1 MTTDTTPKILVV
13 DDDSSIR
20 NLVHRFLNQKYQVD
34 SAADGETALELFEKF
49 KPLLVVLD
57 WNLPDTTGYHLCQ
70 EMQRR
75 TNVFVI
81 MLSSRT
87 DEGDKIKVLSA
98 GADDYICKPFGLAE
112 LAIRI
117 EVVLRRMRPVTSSRI
132 VFDQFA
138 IDSARR
144 EATLNDRIIK
154 LTALEFK
161 ILYFLASHSN
171 QSWSRQQ
178 LIEKIWGWNCDD
190 TGEKQVVSVHIGQIR
205 KKMIQVDANA
215 SQFIK
220 TIRGYGYRFDPP
232 NRTAMAIY

>member
-1 MTTDTTPKILVV
+1 MTTDTSPKILVV
-13 DDDSSIR
+13 DDDPSIR
-20 NLVHRFLNQKYQVD
+20 TLVHRFLNQKYQVD
-34 SAADGETALELFEKF
+34 SAEDGETALELFEEF
-49 KPLLVVLD
+49 KPMLVVLD

-75 TNVFVI
+75 TNVFVV

-87 DEGDKIKVLSA
+87 DEADRLKVLSA

-117 EVVLRRMRPVTSSRI
+117 EVVLRRMRPVNPSRI

-144 EATLNDRIIK
+144 EATLNDQIIT
-154 LTALEFK
+154 LTTLEFK
-161 ILYFLASHSN
+161 ILYFLASHSG

-178 LIEKIWGWNCDD
+178 LIEKIWGWNCND
-190 TGEKQVVSVHIGQIR
+190 TGEEKVVSVHISQIR
-205 KKMIQVDANA
+205 KKMIEVDATG

-220 TIRGYGYRFDPP
+220 TIRGYGYRFEPP
-232 NRTAMAIY
+232 SPPAMAI

>member
-1 MTTDTTPKILVV
+1 V
-13 DDDSSIR
+13 DDDASIR

-34 SAADGETALELFEKF
+34 SAADGETALALFEKF
-49 KPLLVVLD
+49 KPVLVILD
-57 WNLPDTTGYHLCQ
+57 WNLPAITGYHLCQ

-75 TNVFVI
+75 TNVLVI

-87 DEGDKIKVLSA
+87 DEADKVKVLSA
-98 GADDYICKPFGLAE
+98 GADDYISKPFGLAE
-112 LAIRI
+112 LAIPI
-117 EVVLRRMRPVTSSRI
+117 EVVLKRMRAVTRSRI
-132 VFDQFA
+132 VFDWFA

-154 LTALEFK
+154 LIALEFN
-161 ILYFLASHSN
+161 ILYFLASHSG

-178 LIEKIWGWNCDD
+178 LSEKIWGWNCDD
-190 TGEKQVVSVHIGQIR
+190 TGEEQIIRIHIGQMR
-205 KKMIQVDANA
+205 KKMIQVDATG

-232 NRTAMAIY
+232 SRTAMAMS

>member
-1 MTTDTTPKILVV
+1 MYLI
-13 DDDSSIR
+13 
-20 NLVHRFLNQKYQVD
+20 FLRKAID
-34 SAADGETALELFEKF
+34 SAADGETALELFEKL

-75 TNVFVI
+75 TNVFAIV
-81 MLSSRT
+81 LSSHT
-87 DEGDKIKVLSA
+87 DEVDKIKFLSA

-117 EVVLRRMRPVTSSRI
+117 EVVLRRIRPVTRSRI

-144 EATLNDRIIK
+144 EATLNDRITK

-161 ILYFLASHSN
+161 ILYFLASHSG

-178 LIEKIWGWNCDD
+178 LNEKIWRGNCDD
-190 TGEKQVVSVHIGQIR
+190 TGEDQLVSVHIAQIR
-205 KKMIQVDANA
+205 KKMIQVDATG

-220 TIRGYGYRFDPP
+220 TIRGYGYRFEPP
-232 NRTAMAIY
+232 SRTTMAIY

>member
-1 MTTDTTPKILVV
+1 MTTDTPPKILVV
-13 DDDSSIR
+13 DDDPSIR
-20 NLVHRFLNQKYQVD
+20 NLVHRFLTQKYQVD
-34 SAADGETALELFEKF
+34 SAGDGETALALFEKL

-75 TNVFVI
+75 TNVFVV

-87 DEGDKIKVLSA
+87 DEADRLKVLSA

-117 EVVLRRMRPVTSSRI
+117 EVVLRRMRPVTPSRI

-144 EATLNDRIIK
+144 EATLNDKIIK

-161 ILYFLASHSN
+161 ILYFLASHSG

-178 LIEKIWGWNCDD
+178 LIEKIWGWNCND
-190 TGEKQVVSVHIGQIR
+190 TGEDQVVSVHIGQIR
-205 KKMIQVDANA
+205 KKMIEVDASG

-232 NRTAMAIY
+232 SRTAMAIS